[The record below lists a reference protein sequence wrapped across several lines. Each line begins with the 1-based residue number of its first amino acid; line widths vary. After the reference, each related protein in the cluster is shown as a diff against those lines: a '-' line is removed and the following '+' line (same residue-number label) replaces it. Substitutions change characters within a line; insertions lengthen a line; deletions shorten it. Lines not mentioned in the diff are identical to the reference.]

1 MRNFLI
7 GICIGVFLTVGGY
20 YGKIAVQNY
29 LASQSTVSPLG
40 QLLEKPLEKYSIM
53 RLSGRTYTGSPIVLD
68 QATATTSAYTV
79 YTFHYL
85 SDGKKVTGVAHI
97 PNDAS
102 ATNKK
107 PVIVQF
113 RGYVDLDKYFPG
125 EETSPSAEVYAE
137 SGFITLAPDFLGY
150 GGSDKSSPDA
160 FEDRFLTY
168 TTALNMVA
176 SVKTLPM
183 ADASK
188 LGIWGH
194 SNGGH
199 IALTVLEIL
208 GRPIPV
214 TLWAPVSKPFPFS
227 ILYYSDEAP
236 DNGKALRKEL
246 AAFEQDYNVD
256 DYSLTNYLSRIT
268 GPIQL
273 HQGTADDSVP
283 VAWSDLLDK
292 ELTDQRKNNPNA
304 AGINY
309 FTYPGADHNMSGAP
323 ASTGDG
329 EPTRGWWNTVVARD
343 ITFFQ
348 KELK

>member
-1 MRNFLI
+1 MRNLCI
-7 GICIGVFLTVGGY
+7 GIFVGILLAVGGY

-29 LASQSTVSPLG
+29 LAAQSTVSPLG
-40 QLLEKPLEKYSIM
+40 QLLEKPLDKYSIM
-53 RLSGRTYTGSPIVLD
+53 RLSGRTYTGSQIVLD
-68 QATATTSAYTV
+68 PPTATTSAYTV
-79 YTFHYL
+79 YLFHYT
-85 SDGKKVTGVAHI
+85 SDGNKVTGVAHI

-107 PVIVQF
+107 SVIVMF
-113 RGYVDLDKYFPG
+113 RGYVDLDKYYQG
-125 EETSPSAEVYAE
+125 EETNPSAQVYATNN
-137 SGFITLAPDFLGY
+137 FITLAPDFLGY

-183 ADASK
+183 ADTVK
-188 LGIWGH
+188 VGIWGH

-208 GRPIPV
+208 GKSIPA
-214 TLWAPVSKPFPFS
+214 TLWAPVSKPFPYS

-246 AAFEQDYNVD
+246 ASFEQHYNVD

-268 GPIQL
+268 GPIQI
-273 HQGTADDSVP
+273 HQGTADDAVP
-283 VAWSDLLDK
+283 LAWSDLLDQ
-292 ELTDQRKNNPNA
+292 ELTATRKSNPSA
-304 AGINY
+304 ADINY
-309 FTYPGADHNMSGAP
+309 FTYPGADHNMSGA
-323 ASTGDG
+323 
-329 EPTRGWWNTVVARD
+329 WNTVVARD

-348 KELK
+348 KELR